1 MSEFRAES
9 RRDDLRIPENTSD
22 KSSQDNE
29 NDQPQEGRKKNHKSP
44 NPAKLL
50 NRKILKIKRI
60 IKDRFPEL
68 SKFLDEMPVST
79 EDSNPS
85 EISNYDLGEYYRS
98 LEAVLT
104 KYKLEYPNR

>member
-1 MSEFRAES
+1 MSEFREES
-9 RRDDLRIPENTSD
+9 RRHDLRIPENTSD

-68 SKFLDEMPVST
+68 SKFLDEMPVT
-79 EDSNPS
+79 DSNLS
-85 EISNYDLGEYYRS
+85 EVSYHDLDKYYKS
-98 LEAVLT
+98 LEIVLT
-104 KYKLEYPNR
+104 KYKLEYPDR

>member
-1 MSEFRAES
+1 MSEFREES
-9 RRDDLRIPENTSD
+9 RRHDLRIPENTSD
-22 KSSQDNE
+22 NSTQENE
-29 NDQPQEGRKKNHKSP
+29 NDQPQEGRKENYKNP
-44 NPAKLL
+44 NSAKLL

-68 SKFLDEMPVST
+68 SKFLDEMPVSM
-79 EDSNPS
+79 EDSNMS
-85 EISNYDLGEYYRS
+85 EVSYNDLDEYYQS